1 MGGTK
6 MLPENTCGIK
16 VPRKLS
22 WSSMI
27 EIIQDNGTGKPVR
40 STVPRSSVHQ
50 IPRVT
55 YPCSP
60 SEWRTFMPVVTFVQP
75 RIVEQPDAPSL
86 KKQCPYRKKLE
97 KQKKKA
103 LKKRSDF
110 SLSKYIKF
118 ARIKEKESFTE
129 KENLNP
135 ERLKALINYLDSPLE
150 LQQLYAAQALGH
162 LGIAE
167 ESVKSALFNTLQEC
181 NSLPMQYEAARS
193 LALLGCLDT
202 SVVKML
208 IRHLK
213 DASLN
218 RREDTLSALKVA
230 LQAWSM
236 TPELE
241 WYWIGARSSLIR
253 NLRRLVNLQD
263 PLDSVSFDAALC
275 LGYLDKYN
283 QIAQEAMFM
292 CLSQDDC
299 KRKIQALVMLVKQM
313 AIVDP
318 VVIKT
323 VIDQLQR
330 SPLYKHRVDAANLLA
345 TIGLEIIQEEGLE
358 EEVFNVLLEKL
369 SEEPFLVVRQAVATT
384 VEELNIKKRVW
395 EIVEKQ
401 LRDDKDEI
409 RKKAVIAL
417 GALGIRNKNL
427 FFALLEMLELDTCED
442 VRIQVVR
449 TFSTLGMDNAYV
461 RKSLLKKAQTKGI
474 LARECSRALESF
486 DKVSST
492 QKEYMLHSFKIY

>member
-6 MLPENTCGIK
+6 MLPENTCGVK
-16 VPRKLS
+16 VPQKLS

-40 STVPRSSVHQ
+40 STLPRSSVHQ

-60 SEWRTFMPVVTFVQP
+60 SEWRTFQPVVTFVQP
-75 RIVEQPDAPSL
+75 RIVEQPDAASL

-110 SLSKYIKF
+110 SLSKYVKL
-118 ARIKEKESFTE
+118 ARIKEKENFSE

-135 ERLKALINYLDSPLE
+135 ERLKALINYLDSPVELE
-150 LQQLYAAQALGH
+150 QLYAAQALGQ
-162 LGIAE
+162 LGVPE
-167 ESVKSALFNTLQEC
+167 ESVTSALFKTFQEC
-181 NSLPMQYEAARS
+181 NSLPLQYEAARS

-218 RREDTLSALKVA
+218 RREDTLSALKVS

-263 PLDSVSFDAALC
+263 PMDSVIFDAALC

-283 QIAQEAMFM
+283 PIAQETMFM

-299 KRKIQALVMLVKQM
+299 QRKIQALAMLVKQM

-330 SPLYKHRVDAANLLA
+330 SPLYKHRVDAARLLA

-369 SEEPFLVVRQAVATT
+369 SEEPFL
-384 VEELNIKKRVW
+384 
-395 EIVEKQ
+395 

-417 GALGIRNKNL
+417 GVLGIRNKNL
-427 FFALLEMLELDTCED
+427 FFAMLEMLELDTCED

-449 TFSTLGMDNAYV
+449 AFSTLGMDNMHV
-461 RKSLLKKAQTKGI
+461 RKSLVKKAQTQGI
-474 LARECSRALESF
+474 LARECSKALESL
-486 DKVSST
+486 DKVSDA
-492 QKEYMLHSFKIY
+492 QKEYMLQSFKIY